1 MILDPRATPG
11 ASQPAPRA
19 SQPAPHASQPAP
31 RAPRPAS
38 PDLLATI
45 SAAARRITEVRAE
58 TIPLSMVERAAAD
71 RHPDAAGFA
80 RALRDGTSPRVIA
93 ECKRRS
99 PSRGILRRHYD
110 AAAHARAYADAG
122 AAAISVLTEPTFFD
136 GALEHLAAVRAAVKI
151 PILRKD
157 FIVTRYQVLEAVMAG
172 ADAILLIVG
181 ALSAAGLRDL
191 LGVASQAGAAALV
204 EVHDEDELAIAVDAG
219 AEIVGVN
226 SRNLRT
232 LAVDPGLHE
241 RLAPQ
246 LPASVVTV
254 AESGLRETADLQRL
268 ERAGYSAFLVGERLI
283 VESDPG
289 AALRTLRGVAA

>member
-1 MILDPRATPG
+1 VTLSPQA
-11 ASQPAPRA
+11 
-19 SQPAPHASQPAP
+19 AP

-58 TIPLSMVERAAAD
+58 TIPLAMVEKAAANRRAD
-71 RHPDAAGFA
+71 GAGFV
-80 RALRDGTSPRVIA
+80 RALRDGRSPRVIA

-99 PSRGILRRHYD
+99 PSRGILREDYD
-110 AAAHARAYADAG
+110 AADHARAYADAG

-136 GALEHLAAVRAAVKI
+136 GALEHLAAVRAAVQI
-151 PILRKD
+151 PVLRKD

-172 ADAILLIVG
+172 ADAVLLIVG
-181 ALSAAGLRDL
+181 ALTPAGLRDL
-191 LGVASQAGAAALV
+191 LAVAADAGAAALV
-204 EVHDEDELAIAVDAG
+204 EVHDEDELAMAIDAG
-219 AEIVGVN
+219 AEVVGVN

-232 LAVDPGLHE
+232 LAVEPELHE
-241 RLAPQ
+241 RIASK
-246 LPASVVTV
+246 LPASAVTV

-283 VESDPG
+283 VQPDPG
-289 AALRTLRGVAA
+289 AALRALRGVPA